1 MPEPAQFISEFVCGN
16 CARTGHVTWEGE
28 GSAKRIVER
37 TENIQHR
44 GDGKTSFACAHCG
57 AALGAI

>member
-1 MPEPAQFISEFVCGN
+1 MPQPAQYLSEFVCGS

-28 GSAKRIVER
+28 GAVKRIVER
-37 TENIQHR
+37 TENI
-44 GDGKTSFACAHCG
+44 GDRDGDKTSFACAHCG